1 MNDKKEF
8 WAVVELMGHAKL
20 AGLVTEVEMGG
31 AKLLRVD
38 VPDVPE
44 RPERPDERYYAHQE
58 AIPGY
63 TRFVGGSAIYAITP
77 MTEEV
82 CRKAAEQFRISPVHM
97 VGMAHIER
105 VVVRDAPK
113 QLLPTDYDP
122 GSDADSIERAARIL
136 EERCDSPESA
146 KNLRTYVRRLVDWDA
161 SHSDEEVL
169 F

>member
-1 MNDKKEF
+1 MEEKKEF

-44 RPERPDERYYAHQE
+44 RPAERYYAHQE

-113 QLLPTDYDP
+113 QLLPTNYDP

-146 KNLRTYVRRLVDWDA
+146 KNLRTYVRRLVDEDA
-161 SHSDEEVL
+161 CYSDQEVSN
-169 F
+169 